1 MGANQSTRK
10 LTVVSDEATGVVKI
24 SDSVL
29 ERLKGEISGEK
40 KETSPPPLPP
50 PPQPEPQPEPEAAAP
65 PEPPAPAPVQP
76 PVEEVPPPPPVV
88 APPVAPAPAPAP
100 APVAPPVVEHI
111 QSQGPINI
119 IISFNN
125 SLGPVQ
131 LITFNGKR
139 K

>member
-40 KETSPPPLPP
+40 KDPTPPPPP
-50 PPQPEPQPEPEAAAP
+50 PPQPEPQREPEAVAPPPPPPAAP
-65 PEPPAPAPVQP
+65 VKPPVVEETPAPAPP
-76 PVEEVPPPPPVV
+76 PA
-88 APPVAPAPAPAP
+88 APPAE
-100 APVAPPVVEHI
+100 PV
-111 QSQGPINI
+111 QSQEAINI
-119 IISFNN
+119 NICFNN
-125 SLGPVQ
+125 SLTAIQ
-131 LITFNGKR
+131 LITFYVKR